1 MLVKDAV
8 EDYLHNISVVDQK
21 SLKTIASYH
30 NDLKQY
36 ERFLSETAEI
46 HQIEDVNFA
55 VLQEFVGELG
65 KVRKPSTV
73 NHMIS
78 TLRTF
83 HQYLTLSY
91 PQMIDPTLYL
101 HNSRIGTR
109 LPKYFNEKDIVKLL
123 DDFGD
128 SDQELFDHAIL
139 ELLYGCG
146 LRVSEC
152 CDLTLNQIHLDQ
164 SFLRVIGKGDKER
177 MVPMNRRSVK
187 SIRQYLD
194 LVRSSWA
201 VKRSPYVFINPH
213 GKPVSRQYIHT
224 MIKRKL
230 REEGLDESLSAHSF
244 RHSFATHLL
253 DGGADLRVV
262 QEMLG
267 HADIATTQIYTHVQ
281 NKRLKQAY
289 EQFHPRSIKEEEK

>member
-1 MLVKDAV
+1 MLVTEAV
-8 EDYLHNISVVDQK
+8 EDYLHYISVVDQK
-21 SLKTIASYH
+21 SLKTIASYQ

-36 ERFLSETAEI
+36 ERFLCETVRI
-46 HQIEDVNFA
+46 DQIEDVNFA
-55 VLQEFVGELG
+55 VLQEFVSELG
-65 KVRKPSTV
+65 KVRKPATV

-78 TLRTF
+78 ALRTF
-83 HQYLTLSY
+83 HQYLTFTY
-91 PQMIDPTLYL
+91 PQLIDPTLYL
-101 HNSRIGTR
+101 HNSRVGTR
-109 LPKYFNEKDIVKLL
+109 LPKYFNEQDIVKLL
-123 DDFGD
+123 DDFGN
-128 SDQELFDHAIL
+128 SDQDIFDHAIL

-152 CDLTLNQIHLDQ
+152 CELTLNQIHLDQ

-177 MVPMNRRSVK
+177 MVPMNQRSVK

-194 LVRSSWA
+194 LVRGGWA
-201 VKRSPYVFINPH
+201 VKRSLYVFINPH
-213 GKPVSRQYIHT
+213 GKPVTRQYIHT
-224 MIKRKL
+224 MIKQKL
-230 REEGLDESLSAHSF
+230 RDEGLDESLSAHSF

-262 QEMLG
+262 QELLG

-289 EQFHPRSIKEEEK
+289 EQFHPRSVKEEEK

>member
-83 HQYLTLSY
+83 HQYLTLTY

-201 VKRSPYVFINPH
+201 AKRSPYVFINPH

-267 HADIATTQIYTHVQ
+267 HSDIATTQIYTHVQ

>member
-8 EDYLHNISVVDQK
+8 EDYLHYISVVDQK

-36 ERFLSETAEI
+36 ECFLTNSALI
-46 HQIEDVNFA
+46 DRIEDVNFA

-83 HQYLTLSY
+83 HQYLTFTY

-101 HNSRIGTR
+101 HNSRIGSR
-109 LPKYFNEKDIVKLL
+109 LPKYFNEKDIIKLL

-128 SDQELFDHAIL
+128 SDQEIFDHAIL

-152 CDLTLNQIHLDQ
+152 CSLTLNQMHLEQ

-177 MVPMNRRSVK
+177 MVPMNQRSVK
-187 SIRQYLD
+187 IIRQYFD
-194 LVRSSWA
+194 LVRCNWA
-201 VKRSPYVFINPH
+201 VKRSPYVFINSH
-213 GKPVSRQYIHT
+213 GKPVTRQYIHT
-224 MIKRKL
+224 MIKQKL

-289 EQFHPRSIKEEEK
+289 ERFHPRSVKEEEK